1 MGLLDRILGSPQNR
15 FAREVLAELHRVGI
29 PETTYEPDDF
39 AIRYRKAPDDG
50 DDGQVFL
57 HNVYRETRDCSRDE
71 RRERVRNLIANV
83 VRRTALPQ
91 GWANSQAL
99 LRPVL
104 RSASFGRAV
113 LSADMALV
121 SRPAL
126 PFLHEFVVIDQP
138 SAMAYVTHEHRQQWD
153 VPVAEIFATAQ
164 ANLAR
169 LSVTPITPA
178 SRERA
183 MLRFVDSG
191 DDYFTSR
198 LLLRDWV
205 AMLGDSLGGQPVIF
219 APDRDN
225 LIALRYEPEVL
236 PTLFQLVER
245 EYQSAARSLSP
256 QAYTVASSGA
266 IVPLAVPEAD
276 PLAGA
281 VRRAG
286 TVLASSE
293 YDAQSEWMSQKY
305 TDLFVAAC
313 TVVQRPDGSLFTVAS
328 WADGVES
335 LLPQADFVAFTG
347 GAGGPFFV
355 AWPAVVDEVDLEP
368 VLDVDPARY
377 RVLGWP
383 QASTMERLRARASQ
397 P

>member
-29 PETTYEPDDF
+29 PEATYQPDDF

-83 VRRTALPQ
+83 VRRTALPE
-91 GWANSQAL
+91 GWPNSQPL

-113 LSADMALV
+113 LSADMDLV
-121 SRPAL
+121 GRPAL
-126 PFLHEFVVIDQP
+126 PYLHEFVVIDQP
-138 SAMAYVTHEHRQQWD
+138 SAMAYVTQEHQQQWG
-153 VPVAEIFATAQ
+153 VSTEEIFAEAR

-169 LSVTPITPA
+169 LSAMPITPA
-178 SRERA
+178 SGERQ

-205 AMLGDSLGGQPVIF
+205 AMLGESLGGQPILF

-225 LIALRYEPEVL
+225 VIALRYEPDVL

-245 EYQSAARSLSP
+245 EYQTAARSLSP
-256 QAYTVASSGA
+256 QAYTVSSSGGV
-266 IVPLAVPEAD
+266 VPLAVPAAD
-276 PLAGA
+276 PL
-281 VRRAG
+281 
-286 TVLASSE
+286 
-293 YDAQSEWMSQKY
+293 
-305 TDLFVAAC
+305 
-313 TVVQRPDGSLFTVAS
+313 
-328 WADGVES
+328 
-335 LLPQADFVAFTG
+335 
-347 GAGGPFFV
+347 
-355 AWPAVVDEVDLEP
+355 
-368 VLDVDPARY
+368 
-377 RVLGWP
+377 
-383 QASTMERLRARASQ
+383 
-397 P
+397 